1 MLRRLIV
8 VSLGSLPCLTA
19 APQKPTPDEQKRA
32 LDAAREIAIRYASKL
47 PDFICN
53 EQVERSDNAP
63 ASVKIDRLTIQ
74 LSYFQQQERQKLVTM
89 NGRPAMQ
96 SLESLN
102 GLITAGEFGSL
113 QLGIFDPA
121 SAAEFQ
127 WKSSAE
133 IRMHRASVYS
143 YHIARANSHYMLGY
157 RATDGKLVSA
167 PAGYRGEVALDVE
180 TNRVLRLTASADDMP
195 KESGIIHS
203 SVEVDYDFI
212 EIGEKSY
219 LLPSRSMSS
228 MERDYRKIGNMVTY
242 VEYKKFEADS
252 TISFKN

>member
-1 MLRRLIV
+1 LTIV
-8 VSLGSLPCLTA
+8 SVGLLLCLVA
-19 APQKPTPDEQKRA
+19 APQKPTPDEQKHT
-32 LDAAREIAIRYASKL
+32 LDAAREIAIHYASKL

-63 ASVKIDRLTIQ
+63 GSVRVDRLTIQ
-74 LSYFQQQERQKLVTM
+74 LSYFQEKEKQKLVTM
-89 NGRPAMQ
+89 NGRPATQ
-96 SLESLN
+96 PLESLD

-113 QLGIFDPA
+113 QLGVFDPV

-133 IRMHRASVYS
+133 IRKRRASVYS

-157 RATDGKLVSA
+157 RAADGKLVSV

-180 TNRVLRLTASADDMP
+180 TNRVLRLTASADDTP
-195 KESGIIHS
+195 KESGIIQS

-212 EIGEKSY
+212 GVGDKSY
-219 LLPSRSMSS
+219 LLPSRSMST
-228 MERDYRKIGNMVTY
+228 MERDYRKIGNTVTY
-242 VEYKKFEADS
+242 VGYKKFEADS
-252 TISFKN
+252 TISFKD